1 MHGAG
6 QRSRALLAIVRVV
19 EPQFVTNNSINGKQ
33 LHTAL
38 SARLVE
44 LEAAAPNFQ
53 RNRPLTGYKLFDLV
67 TESQIAALATAAAA
81 TAAPP
86 TTPPHSSSAT
96 TPPSSSNAI
105 PPTTLQGDAD
115 EENN

>member
-1 MHGAG
+1 VQKVFQSCTA
-6 QRSRALLAIVRVV
+6 QANEVVRCWQSF
-19 EPQFVTNNSINGKQ
+19 ELPQFVTNNSKNGKQ

-67 TESQIAALATAAAA
+67 TESQIAALATTAMA

-86 TTPPHSSSAT
+86 TTPPNSSCAT
-96 TPPSSSNAI
+96 TPSSSSNVI
-105 PPTTLQGDAD
+105 PPTTQQ
-115 EENN
+115 

>member
-1 MHGAG
+1 
-6 QRSRALLAIVRVV
+6 LAIVRVV

-67 TESQIAALATAAAA
+67 TESQIAALATAA
-81 TAAPP
+81 PP